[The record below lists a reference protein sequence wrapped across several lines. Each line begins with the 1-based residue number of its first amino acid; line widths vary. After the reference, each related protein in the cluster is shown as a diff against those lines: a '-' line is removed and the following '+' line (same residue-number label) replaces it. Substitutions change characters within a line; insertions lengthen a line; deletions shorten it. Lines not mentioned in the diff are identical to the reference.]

1 MDDMMGSRHCI
12 WRFIPRVRVG
22 KGERPMEGNRHWRK
36 RTDRMARMDRE
47 RDCDGRY
54 CIAEQAS
61 HDRWLF
67 GHLANLQRSIVALN
81 QRQNSLCFLCWLHFE
96 RIAGSD
102 LDMHMPSYFKVVLGL

>member
-1 MDDMMGSRHCI
+1 MNDMMGSRHCI

-22 KGERPMEGNRHWRK
+22 KGQRPMEGNRHWRK
-36 RTDRMARMDRE
+36 RIARMARMDRE

-61 HDRWLF
+61 LDRWLF

-81 QRQNSLCFLCWLHFE
+81 PSRTGSALSVGFTSSARQE
-96 RIAGSD
+96 AI
-102 LDMHMPSYFKVVLGL
+102 